1 MTRRLRRK
9 YNLLVGRHTVRS
21 LLKNI
26 DPHGVHQRRQRRFER
41 KQYRCPG
48 PNAVWHI
55 DGYDKLALSGFCIS
69 GCIDGYSRRIMFL
82 QVASTNH
89 DPWILG
95 GVSNSGTCFWIL
107 GRVSDSG
114 KCFGFWDVFLDS
126 GKRFGFWD
134 MFLNS
139 GNCFGF
145 WTCFWILGSVLDSGK
160 CFGFWDV
167 FLDSGKC
174 FRFWDMFLD
183 SGNCFGF

>member
-1 MTRRLRRK
+1 MRRKGNQSPLANIRQPIALELNGPGKLLGYRTMTRRLRRK

-26 DPHGVHQRRQRRFER
+26 DPHGVNQRRQRRFER
-41 KQYRCPG
+41 RQYRCPG

-95 GVSNSGTCFWIL
+95 RVFGFWEVFRILGRVFGFWEVFRILGSVSDSGTCFWIL
-107 GRVSDSG
+107 GGVSDSG
-114 KCFGFWDVFLDS
+114 
-126 GKRFGFWD
+126 
-134 MFLNS
+134 
-139 GNCFGF
+139 
-145 WTCFWILGSVLDSGK
+145 TCF
-160 CFGFWDV
+160 
-167 FLDSGKC
+167 
-174 FRFWDMFLD
+174 
-183 SGNCFGF
+183 